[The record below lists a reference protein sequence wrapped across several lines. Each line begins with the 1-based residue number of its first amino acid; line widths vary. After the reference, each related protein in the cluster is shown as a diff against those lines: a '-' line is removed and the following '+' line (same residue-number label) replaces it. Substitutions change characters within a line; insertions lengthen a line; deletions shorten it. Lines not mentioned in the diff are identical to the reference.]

1 MLYWYILQVPL
12 INDILFNVSTCFS
25 GQIYYIT
32 LCLRRSYCHMSQ
44 RKKTTNPLA
53 VQLPVFKTNLWSCT
67 MEQRDQWNCCFQYKL
82 KWTGENILLKG
93 DLLRFALFSAL
104 LQWWMLVLNMAKI
117 LNYGLKAQDSVFA
130 YLGYLWFHWGSRDIP
145 NMILSGTQL
154 YLDPSIFL
162 CGAWSLSCSFGGRS
176 QC

>member
-25 GQIYYIT
+25 GQIYNTVFKEELLPYE
-32 LCLRRSYCHMSQ
+32 SK
-44 RKKTTNPLA
+44 KKTTNPLA

>member
-1 MLYWYILQVPL
+1 MLQWTNLLYNTVFKEELLPYE
-12 INDILFNVSTCFS
+12 SK
-25 GQIYYIT
+25 
-32 LCLRRSYCHMSQ
+32 
-44 RKKTTNPLA
+44 KKTTNPLA
-53 VQLPVFKTNLWSCT
+53 VQLPLFKTNLWSCT

-145 NMILSGTQL
+145 NMIHPFSCVGLEA
-154 YLDPSIFL
+154 YLAVL
-162 CGAWSLSCSFGGRS
+162 VVGRS
-176 QC
+176 ASTERQTTTHSLINIYG

>member
-1 MLYWYILQVPL
+1 MLQWTNLLYNTVFKEELLPYE
-12 INDILFNVSTCFS
+12 SK
-25 GQIYYIT
+25 
-32 LCLRRSYCHMSQ
+32 
-44 RKKTTNPLA
+44 KKTTNPLA
-53 VQLPVFKTNLWSCT
+53 VQLPLFKTNLWSCT

-176 QC
+176 ASTERQTTTHSLINIYG